1 MRGAR
6 SIFGLSSNRRRITR
20 GSAREREVH
29 HGRTADALVRMEA
42 ARGIKVPDT
51 EAQRAWVLAFEK

>member
-6 SIFGLSSNRRRITR
+6 SIFGLSSYRRRIT
-20 GSAREREVH
+20 GGAAREREVH
-29 HGRTADALVRMEA
+29 HGRTTDALARMET

>member
-1 MRGAR
+1 V
-6 SIFGLSSNRRRITR
+6 SSYRRRIT
-20 GSAREREVH
+20 GGAAHEREVH
-29 HGRTADALVRMEA
+29 HGRAAGALVRMEA